1 MKITR
6 INNLSEVELRK
17 RPCDVAIGY
26 FDGVHL
32 GHQSLI
38 NTLEKSSNKK
48 AIITFA
54 HHPTKSNLMS
64 LEEKISLL
72 SKFDVDE
79 LIVISLL
86 GSNQKVTAEQF
97 IDFLNKICVKTISVG
112 SDFRFGFNATGDV
125 AMLKENFEVNICD
138 FAKLDEEKI
147 SSKKIREALS
157 VGNIDL
163 CNRLLGR
170 EYQITGEVV
179 HGDQIGRTINFPT
192 ANIESEIYLPS
203 NGVYATITLIEN
215 KIYNSVTN
223 IGRRPTVNGT
233 EDRIET
239 HILNFNGDL
248 YGAKITVMFKKKLR
262 NEQKFNSLEE
272 LKKAIANDIEKVEDY
287 YGN

>member
-1 MKITR
+1 MKITK
-6 INNLSEVELRK
+6 INNLSEVEHREC
-17 RPCDVAIGY
+17 PCDVTIGF

-32 GHQSLI
+32 GHKALI

-48 AIITFA
+48 VIITFE

-64 LEEKISLL
+64 LDEKIYLL

-97 IDFLNKICVKTISVG
+97 IEFLKKICVKTISVG
-112 SDFRFGFNATGDV
+112 ADFRFGFKASGDV
-125 AMLKENFEVNICD
+125 SMLEQNFKVNICE
-138 FAKLDEEKI
+138 FAKIDGEKI
-147 SSKKIREALS
+147 SSMKIREALS
-157 VGNIDL
+157 AGNIDL
-163 CNRLLGR
+163 CNSLLGR
-170 EYQITGEVV
+170 DYQITGKVV
-179 HGDQIGRTINFPT
+179 QGDQIGRTINFPT

-239 HILNFNGDL
+239 HILDFNEDL
-248 YGAKITVMFKKKLR
+248 YGKKITVMFKKKLR
-262 NEQKFNSLEE
+262 NEQKFSSLEE
-272 LKKAIANDIEKVEDY
+272 LKKAITNDIEKVEDY